1 MSAEK
6 PAVSVVI
13 VNWNTR
19 DLLDQAL
26 ESLHAQTTSVRF
38 ETIVV
43 DNGSADGS
51 PEMVRRKWP
60 EVRLHALPENRGFAV
75 ANNVGFTDARADY
88 ILLLNSDTIV
98 LATTLSGL
106 VDVLDRRP
114 DVGCVGARH
123 LNGDG
128 SLQRSI
134 DAAPNLVNDFFFNT
148 ELHRL
153 RIFHSFLQRNNPW
166 WGPHD
171 VPRTAGWVNGACM
184 MVRRQVLDQIGGLD
198 EAFFIYGEEVDW
210 CYRMWQAGWT
220 VYFTPEAEVIHL
232 GGQAMNSAAHR
243 RVVLK
248 YKGWLR
254 FYRKH
259 YRWPRRFAL
268 RALIT
273 GLSLVR
279 LSLIAVLGLFALVG
293 VKPRPKV
300 WELITQESVMTGAP
314 TMLRA
319 WWRVLLLR
327 Y

>member
-1 MSAEK
+1 M
-6 PAVSVVI
+6 VI

-26 ESLHAQTTSVRF
+26 ESLHAQTRTVTF

-43 DNGSADGS
+43 DNGSTDGS
-51 PEMVRRKWP
+51 VDLVRQKWP
-60 EVRLHALPENRGFAV
+60 GVRLHPLPENYGFAV
-75 ANNVGFTDARADY
+75 ANNVGFADAKAGY

-98 LATTLSGL
+98 LPTTLSGL
-106 VDVLDRRP
+106 VDVLDQRP

-134 DAAPNLVNDFFFNT
+134 DATPNLVNDFFFNS

-153 RIFHSFLQRNNPW
+153 RVFHGFLQRNNPW

-171 VPRTAGWVNGACM
+171 RQRPAGWVNGACM
-184 MVRRQVLDQIGGLD
+184 MVRRQVIDQIGGLD
-198 EAFFIYGEEVDW
+198 EAFFIYAEEVDW
-210 CYRMWQAGWT
+210 CYRMGRAGW
-220 VYFTPEAEVIHL
+220 VVWFTPDAEVIHL
-232 GGQAMNSAAHR
+232 GGQAMNNAAHR

-259 YRWPRRFAL
+259 YGWPRRLGL
-268 RALIT
+268 RLLIT
-273 GLSLVR
+273 FISVTR
-279 LSLIAVLGLFALVG
+279 LAFIALLGLGSLLG
-293 VKPRPKV
+293 IKPRPRV
-300 WELITQESVMTGAP
+300 WELVTQESVMTGVP

-327 Y
+327 A